1 MEVDLL
7 LFVRLAN
14 SSHLSCLLLLP
25 STLKE
30 VRFSVRETK
39 KKVSSRA
46 SIHTIPPP
54 PPPPP
59 PPLPL
64 QVRPR
69 KKEEEEKKFFLGLFW
84 TFAGGIVQCSVLLVQ
99 QEAPKKMENN
109 GRAASLSKKKREIY
123 QKFDTQT

>member
-99 QEAPKKMENN
+99 QEAQKN
-109 GRAASLSKKKREIY
+109 GEQWAGGLFVKKKERDLSEI
-123 QKFDTQT
+123 